1 MAPKRARVSRNDD
14 AGTSRDH
21 AKLTAEEKGKA
32 PMAEQQEGSI
42 QGQVVAR
49 ATQEVD
55 TKTPFK
61 YRLIK
66 VLS

>member
-21 AKLTAEEKGKA
+21 EKPTAEEKGKT
-32 PMAEQQEGSI
+32 PMVEQQEGSI
-42 QGQVVAR
+42 QGQAVAR
-49 ATQEVD
+49 ATPEVV
-55 TKTPFK
+55 TETPVK
-61 YRLIK
+61 SRLIK